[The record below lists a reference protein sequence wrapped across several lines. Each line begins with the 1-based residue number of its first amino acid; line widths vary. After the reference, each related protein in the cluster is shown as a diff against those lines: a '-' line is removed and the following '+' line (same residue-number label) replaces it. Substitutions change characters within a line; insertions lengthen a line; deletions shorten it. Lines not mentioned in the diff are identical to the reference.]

1 MAEVV
6 LPICTSEPG
15 TEVIQV
21 DVTITAGANASSAAV
36 TFKRPFAAV
45 PRILGITRVD
55 ANANDV
61 GQGSYQVV
69 GLTKSGFTSIQ
80 LRGTSTV
87 DQTVFVTILGN
98 YNNPKAF

>member
-1 MAEVV
+1 MAQVT
-6 LPICTSEPG
+6 LPIRTSEPG

-21 DVTITAGANASSAAV
+21 DVTIAAGANASSAAV
-36 TFKRPFAAV
+36 TFSRPFAAV

-69 GLTKSGFTSIQ
+69 GLTATGFTSIQ

-87 DQTVFVTILGN
+87 THTVYVTILGN
-98 YNNPKAF
+98 YNNATAF